1 MKNDPALIK
10 AFLKERQQQQLYR
23 SVKVSES
30 AQAPI
35 MQIDGKEY
43 LTFCSNDYLGLAN
56 HPEIISA
63 FKKAADTYG
72 VGSGAAHLINGHS
85 IEHQKL
91 EESLAEFT
99 GRDKALLFSTGYMA
113 NIGVVDALLNRGDH
127 LFADRLNH
135 ASLIDAGLLS
145 KAKMQRYAH
154 NDMGAVQKLY
164 TKSGIDISFTN
175 SMIISDGV
183 FSMDGDEAPVND
195 LANIAKQHQAWLMI
209 DDAHGFGTLGK
220 TGAGLIQQQN
230 LSQNDVPILM
240 ATLGKAVGTA
250 GAFVAGSHDLIEYLM
265 QTARTYIYTTAMPPA
280 VAAATSASLKLVQ
293 QESWR
298 REKLN
303 ELIRLFKRG
312 AKELGIELMASNT
325 AIQPIVLGS
334 TEKAVV
340 ISRLLQEKGILVTAI
355 RPPTVPDGTARL
367 RITISAN
374 HDEKDINTLLY
385 TLESV
390 FYKN

>member
-113 NIGVVDALLNRGDH
+113 NLGVVDALLNRGDH